1 MVDVSDKPATRRSAT
16 ASGQIAMSDAALAAI
31 RDGDGPKGEVL
42 STARI
47 AGILAAKRT
56 GELIPMCHP
65 LGIESVEIAF
75 AFEDGGIAVEAT
87 AALTGRTGV
96 EMEAMTAASIALLT
110 IYDMAKAIDR
120 TMTIGEVRLVA
131 KSGGKSGDWVRADD

>member
-16 ASGQIAMSDAALAAI
+16 ASGRIAMSDAALAAV